1 MPEEWMSVAAAAA
14 AMKVHPRTIERRV
27 NANKI
32 ESRRNEDGQVQVL
45 VNMPDTSAATAD
57 PVSSEA
63 FETVK
68 ELANQQVDIAAGS
81 ASALVRVAQEQ
92 AHRAENQLLLA
103 RQDAGRY
110 RRESRF
116 AVGLV
121 AIILV
126 MVIGAVF
133 WCTREITQSQADVR
147 RASDSAASAAL
158 TARLAQEQLTAQNDK
173 LDSALADRDSA
184 MLAKA
189 KAEGELAAYKTELS
203 GVVEMTRK
211 PPTTRQ
217 GVIQRVRDALVGAN

>member
-1 MPEEWMSVAAAAA
+1 MPEEWLSVAQAAAAL
-14 AMKVHPRTIERRV
+14 KVHPRTIERRMV
-27 NANKI
+27 ANKI
-32 ESRRNEDGQVQVL
+32 ESRKNDDGQVQVL
-45 VNMPDTSAATAD
+45 ITLPDLPEPAPSTEA
-57 PVSSEA
+57 VSSEA

-92 AHRAENQLLLA
+92 AHRAENQLLVA

-121 AIILV
+121 AVILV

-147 RASDSAASAAL
+147 RASESAAAA
-158 TARLAQEQLTAQNDK
+158 AMDAKAAQDQLATKNNK
-173 LDSALADRDSA
+173 LDAALADRDSA
-184 MLAKA
+184 LLGKA

-203 GVVEMTRK
+203 GVVKMTQIPATK
-211 PPTTRQ
+211 PSPLERMTQ
-217 GVIQRVRDALVGAN
+217 ALLGN